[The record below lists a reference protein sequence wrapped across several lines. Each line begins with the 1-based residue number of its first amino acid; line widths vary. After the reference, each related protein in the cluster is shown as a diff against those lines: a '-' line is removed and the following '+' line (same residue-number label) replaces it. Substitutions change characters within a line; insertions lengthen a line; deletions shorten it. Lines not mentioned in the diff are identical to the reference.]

1 MSCSRLLYRL
11 VRWARESSSLYGEL
25 KSQYTALSPRS
36 WTRSS
41 FLLSELLQK
50 CHASP
55 QYVKYGSMAALYI
68 LNLAS
73 TGINF
78 RILISTPTRM
88 LAFLPDADMC
98 SVKDKSLSITTP
110 SNSSSSVD
118 LIILESI
125 LTSSCWEPLDMTIAW
140 YLLRFPTRKLSLYQP
155 DVSLPSGSFSF
166 SSEPSDQQRKS
177 SHLRNQKQ
185 LRRTNTRP
193 QRPSLLRT
201 CRQFL

>member
-118 LIILESI
+118 LIKFDFKAISNRPCKLPIPRRFESAVVCTRGDLKSQQKSPEYTRLVALI
-125 LTSSCWEPLDMTIAW
+125 WLAGSCWYASRFDSLVDFTPLFCW
-140 YLLRFPTRKLSLYQP
+140 FLS
-155 DVSLPSGSFSF
+155 
-166 SSEPSDQQRKS
+166 
-177 SHLRNQKQ
+177 
-185 LRRTNTRP
+185 
-193 QRPSLLRT
+193 
-201 CRQFL
+201 